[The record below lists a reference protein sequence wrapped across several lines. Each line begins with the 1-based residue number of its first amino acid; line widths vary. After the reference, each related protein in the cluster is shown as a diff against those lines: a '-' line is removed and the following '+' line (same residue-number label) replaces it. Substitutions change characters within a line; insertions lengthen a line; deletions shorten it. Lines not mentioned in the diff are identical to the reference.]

1 MPRGSA
7 VSEMSPEEM
16 RHALLISEKTGLPN
30 RRAFHE
36 GPFSSG
42 ANEAFVNFTLM
53 MIALLALVCSAKALA
68 LLCGNIS
75 GFSRTSLPI
84 LAVKQIFAP
93 SPFSVPDEDKKKT
106 TPRPTAR
113 GRVPTFTSSAGWV
126 TLVTLTLS
134 LFSGQ
139 GCLLVPMRAPTRNSG
154 ASGEPLKGKV
164 DLAFLQT
171 GKTSGQDVREKLAWM
186 NTGLGEKRFFLG
198 RWSSSSSGTAWF
210 VAGPP
215 AEGAGGWN
223 RNWRTRNILVDFDD
237 KDLVKKYRVF
247 PDSELVRE
255 FAERLAEN
263 PEPLD
268 LSKPVKVYIRH
279 RHGPGQYSHGTLL
292 LGSDSFSY
300 HEDGDKRNHDFEIS
314 PKEIKQFRLAGWRTS
329 DNDAQNLDER
339 VYFTRKTA
347 VGGKMTIC
355 VRVADLMLLVRY
367 WTQTQRS

>member
-1 MPRGSA
+1 
-7 VSEMSPEEM
+7 
-16 RHALLISEKTGLPN
+16 
-30 RRAFHE
+30 
-36 GPFSSG
+36 
-42 ANEAFVNFTLM
+42 VNFTLM
-53 MIALLALVCSAKALA
+53 MIALLALVCGAKALA
-68 LLCGNIS
+68 LVSGNIS

-93 SPFSVPDEDKKKT
+93 SPFS
-106 TPRPTAR
+106 
-113 GRVPTFTSSAGWV
+113 GPTFTSSAVWV
-126 TLVTLTLS
+126 TLVILTLS

-139 GCLLVPMRAPTRNSG
+139 GCLVVPMRAPTRSSG
-154 ASGEPLKGKV
+154 ASGEHLKGKV

-186 NTGLGEKRFFLG
+186 NTGVGEKRFFLG

-210 VAGPP
+210 VAGLP

-237 KDLVKKYRVF
+237 KDLVKNYRVF
-247 PDSELVRE
+247 PDSELVRQ
-255 FAERLAEN
+255 FAARLAEN

-279 RHGPGQYSHGTLL
+279 RHGPGQYSCGTLL

-314 PKEIKQFRLAGWRTS
+314 PKEIRQFRLAGWRTS

-355 VRVADLMLLVRY
+355 VRVTDLMLLVRY
-367 WTQTQRS
+367 WTQTQHS